1 VKILALLFLVLV
13 IASNE
18 SNAQKQLI
26 LLNRERVLLRLNPGD
41 EFIFKLKGS
50 KTIRR
55 SYVNNLSDT
64 AVVAHHDII
73 PFHRID
79 RVYFSQ
85 TKFYNLLGGA
95 LVIGGAGLLIID
107 QVNQVIVQGN
117 KFSLDD
123 GVTTFS
129 IAAVATGLPLML
141 IRKKSQKISYRFRL
155 MTVEEGSVFYV
166 PDPRGYQSPYMNDGN

>member
-1 VKILALLFLVLV
+1 MKILALFFFLCATTVT
-13 IASNE
+13 E
-18 SNAQKQLI
+18 CEAQKQLI
-26 LLNRERVLLRLNPGD
+26 LLNKERVLLRLNPGD

-79 RVYFSQ
+79 RVYFPQ
-85 TKFYNLLGGA
+85 TKFYNLVGGA

-117 KFSLDD
+117 GFSLDD
-123 GVTTFS
+123 GVTDFS

-141 IRKKSQKISYRFRL
+141 IKKKSQKISYRFRL

-166 PDPRGYQSPYMNDGN
+166 PDPRGYQSPYMDN

>member
-1 VKILALLFLVLV
+1 MKTFLFFLF
-13 IASNE
+13 AFTFTHAE
-18 SNAQKQLI
+18 TTAQKQLI
-26 LLNRERVLLRLNPGD
+26 LLKNERVLLRLNPGD
-41 EFIFKLKGS
+41 EFIFRLKGS

-79 RVYFSQ
+79 RVYFPQ
-85 TKFYNLLGGA
+85 TKLYNIIGGG
-95 LVIGGAGLLIID
+95 LVVAGAGLFIID

-117 KFSLDD
+117 EFSLDD
-123 GVTTFS
+123 GVTRFS
-129 IAAVATGLPLML
+129 IAALVTGLPLML
-141 IRKKSQKISYRFRL
+141 IKKKSQKLSYKFRL

-166 PDPRGYQSPYMNDGN
+166 PDPKGFESPYLDN